1 MGRIAVS
8 HNILTIYFR
17 SSAVTP
23 VAIRDIPTPV
33 EDHHVP
39 RPRGS
44 AGGGNRFGEFRRAV
58 VEVPHMIDK
67 LNGYLLRKQ
76 AELEIAQEE
85 GQTMVEYGLVL
96 VAVALV
102 ALVAYNALG
111 SRVSTFI
118 NSINF

>member
-1 MGRIAVS
+1 
-8 HNILTIYFR
+8 
-17 SSAVTP
+17 
-23 VAIRDIPTPV
+23 
-33 EDHHVP
+33 
-39 RPRGS
+39 
-44 AGGGNRFGEFRRAV
+44 
-58 VEVPHMIDK
+58 MIDK

-76 AELEIAQEE
+76 AEFEVGREE

-118 NSINF
+118 NTITF